1 MLSLT
6 PCSRFRNCI
15 LFADNL
21 TPNEAKFL
29 GSQHNADTALTKTFS
44 FMELLAMA
52 RGAYFKEDGITVKSC
67 WLAGTADAG
76 AVKLGEET
84 TLLTKWKHSVLAQ
97 AAKPATKEELTK
109 NSPMFSCA
117 RWSKELYDLV
127 LALDMKWCNKEL
139 KGQAKAAKKKGTYHG
154 EVESIGQ
161 TYITALCGLED
172 EQIKTLL
179 TQVLTGII
187 ELKELKTKGLLA
199 KKHMR
204 FLQSCMAILNL
215 DNAAQLEQR
224 FGEQT
229 MKSLFL
235 QYASAFGKT
244 PKNAPKNMIAHLT
257 KLNNEWLTRQKVL
270 QAARSAQ
277 AEKKDED
284 NDPNVHMFTHPAV
297 HLDSRSF
304 RGSDE
309 DRSQYQKEFTDTNI
323 YIHKADV
330 LSGSDCFAGDYALVL
345 IDPPY
350 GKTNQLWDKAWIK
363 DDFQKCVS
371 NVMTSNK
378 ADAFTI
384 ISFCASEQISSFLEV
399 LKAMIHTDDSPKTHT
414 GSVYEAV
421 WTKPDRYAHRINYSF
436 LSFVF
441 MFI

>member
-1 MLSLT
+1 M
-6 PCSRFRNCI
+6 
-15 LFADNL
+15 
-21 TPNEAKFL
+21 
-29 GSQHNADTALTKTFS
+29 
-44 FMELLAMA
+44 
-52 RGAYFKEDGITVKSC
+52 
-67 WLAGTADAG
+67 
-76 AVKLGEET
+76 
-84 TLLTKWKHSVLAQ
+84 
-97 AAKPATKEELTK
+97 
-109 NSPMFSCA
+109 
-117 RWSKELYDLV
+117 
-127 LALDMKWCNKEL
+127 
-139 KGQAKAAKKKGTYHG
+139 
-154 EVESIGQ
+154 
-161 TYITALCGLED
+161 
-172 EQIKTLL
+172 
-179 TQVLTGII
+179 LTGII

-204 FLQSCMAILNL
+204 FIDSSMAILNL
-215 DNAAQLEQR
+215 DHAAQLEQR

-244 PKNAPKNMIAHLT
+244 SKNAPKNMIAHLT
-257 KLNNEWLTRQKVL
+257 KINVEWLTRQKAL

-277 AEKKDED
+277 QENKADD
-284 NDPNVHMFTHPAV
+284 GDPNVHRFTHPAV

-304 RGSDE
+304 RGSDQ

-330 LSGSDCFAGDYALVL
+330 LSGSNCFAGDYALVL

-350 GKTNQLWDKAWIK
+350 GKTNQLWDKAWTK

-421 WTKPDRYAHRINYSF
+421 WTKPDHYAQGINYSF

-441 MFI
+441 TFI